1 MDKIEH
7 IGIAVKDLEKSE
19 QLYSKLFNTTV
30 YKRETVTSQN
40 VITSFMRVGPNK
52 IELLQSTT
60 EDGVINKFIEKKGE
74 GFHHIAFRVQDL
86 RAEMERL
93 KNEGYRLLSE
103 EPQAGADNKIICFLH
118 PKSTGGMLIELVQDN
133 YTDK

>member
-19 QLYSKLFNTTV
+19 ELYSKLFNTQV
-30 YKRETVTSQN
+30 YKRETVEAQN
-40 VITSFMRVGPNK
+40 VITSFLRVGPNK

-86 RAEMERL
+86 RAEMARL

-103 EPQAGADNKIICFLH
+103 EPQKGADNKIICFLH
-118 PKSTGGMLIELVQDN
+118 PKSTGGMLVELVQD
-133 YTDK
+133 DPGK